1 MQKSKVYRQ
10 STLVL
15 GAGELGMAVLRSL
28 AAVAEPGK
36 VAVLLRPYSG
46 KSLDSSKQKS
56 IDELRSLG
64 VSLIEG
70 DLATLSAAALAELLH
85 PYDTV
90 VSCTGFVGGSGTQHK
105 IAEAAL
111 LAEVRR
117 FVPWQFGVD
126 YDVIGRG
133 SAQDLFDEQLDVR
146 ELLRSQTQM
155 QWVIVST
162 GMFTSFLFEP
172 AFGVFDLEQGT
183 VHGLGS
189 WDNAVTLTTA
199 EDTGRLTV
207 KVLSAEPPIVK
218 QVVFVAGDTVTY
230 GQAADLV
237 EQVLGKHL
245 RREIWPVA
253 QLRAQLAADPEN
265 AMAKY
270 HVVFAEGRGVSWPID
285 GTFNHEHG
293 ITVIDLRHWLTNRH
307 IYLARDHK
315 QP

>member
-1 MQKSKVYRQ
+1 MS
-10 STLVL
+10 
-15 GAGELGMAVLRSL
+15 VLRSL
-28 AAVAEPGK
+28 AVVAEPGMI
-36 VAVLLRPYSG
+36 AVLLRPDS
-46 KSLDSSKQKS
+46 DRAVISSKQKHM
-56 IDELRSLG
+56 DELRSLG
-64 VSLIEG
+64 VSLVAG
-70 DLATLSAAALAELLH
+70 DLANLSATGLAELLR

-90 VSCTGFVGGSGTQHK
+90 VSCTGFVGGSGTQRR
-105 IAEAAL
+105 IAQAAL
-111 LAEVRR
+111 LAGVKR

-146 ELLRSQTQM
+146 DLLRTQTRT

-172 AFGVFDLEQGT
+172 AFGVFDLEQGV

-199 EDTGRLTV
+199 EDIGRLTV
-207 KVLSAEPPIVK
+207 DVLAAEPPVVN

-237 EQVLGKHL
+237 EQVSGKSL
-245 RREIWPVA
+245 RREVWSVP
-253 QLRAQLAADPEN
+253 QLRACLAEDPDN

-270 HVVFAEGRGVSWPID
+270 HVVFAEGRGIAWPL
-285 GTFNHEHG
+285 
-293 ITVIDLRHWLTNRH
+293 DLTYNQKHQIPVTGLHQWLTAQGGR
-307 IYLARDHK
+307 IAKDDK
-315 QP
+315 